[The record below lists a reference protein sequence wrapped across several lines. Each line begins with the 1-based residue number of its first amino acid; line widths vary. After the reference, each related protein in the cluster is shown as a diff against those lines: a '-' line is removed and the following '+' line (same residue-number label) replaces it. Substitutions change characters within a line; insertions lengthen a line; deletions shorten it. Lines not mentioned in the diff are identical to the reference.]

1 MRTSVSSD
9 GRRNAQGVATRR
21 RIVKVAEKL
30 FAEHGV
36 DAVSVRA
43 VNAACGLGPA
53 ATHYHFGSKEQLVQA
68 VILDHGE
75 TIRDG
80 IMDRVNVLAD
90 RESPPSTRELV
101 ETLVLPYLDLIG
113 REPVRGTR
121 FVKVI
126 AQLAATDNPLLA
138 ELSAPTYEALRAQ
151 VRRAFT
157 DVDPAV
163 VELRWNIAASAVLAL
178 LAAPQRRVPGDAIE
192 GVTYADELI
201 SFAVGGVDGLR
212 STDGRVGPH
221 MLTTTLAASVG
232 ELDAA

>member
-1 MRTSVSSD
+1 MRSSFSSD

-30 FAEHGV
+30 FAEQGV

-43 VNAACGLGPA
+43 VNAASGLGPA

-75 TIRDG
+75 TIRQA
-80 IMDRVNVLAD
+80 ITDRVNVLAG
-90 RESPPSTRELV
+90 RESPPTTRELV
-101 ETLVLPYLDLIG
+101 ETLVVPYLELMK

-126 AQLAATDNPLLA
+126 AQLAANDNPLLA
-138 ELSAPTYEALRAQ
+138 ELSAPTYEALHAQ
-151 VRRAFT
+151 VKRAFP
-157 DVDPAV
+157 DLAPAL
-163 VELRWNIAASAVLAL
+163 VELRWNIAASALLAL
-178 LAAPQRRVPGDAIE
+178 LAAPERRARGDLVDAP
-192 GVTYADELI
+192 TYADELV
-201 SFAVGGVDGLR
+201 SFAVGGIEALR
-212 STDGRVGPH
+212 SSDDHSGPTE
-221 MLTTTLAASVG
+221 LETLAGTAS

>member
-1 MRTSVSSD
+1 M
-9 GRRNAQGVATRR
+9 
-21 RIVKVAEKL
+21 AEKL

-75 TIRDG
+75 TIRHA
-80 IMDRVNVLAD
+80 IMDRVQVLAG

-101 ETLVLPYLDLIG
+101 ETLVLPYLELMA

-138 ELSAPTYEALRAQ
+138 ELSTPTYQALHSQ
-151 VRRAFT
+151 VKRAFP
-157 DVDPAV
+157 DLDPVV

-178 LAAPQRRVPGDAIE
+178 LAAPERRAHNDRVE
-192 GVTYADELI
+192 GPRYADELI
-201 SFAVGGVDGLR
+201 SFAVGGVDALRWSDDRSGPRGLE
-212 STDGRVGPH
+212 
-221 MLTTTLAASVG
+221 TLGGTAS